1 VGDVTLHVTDTA
13 VASMA
18 AAAARAVPGVA
29 VLSAELAP
37 DPEPFVRVAIM
48 IQTGDNC
55 RDIAAAVQ
63 RSVTQ
68 TLAEQWGRT
77 ATVEVTVAEVALP

>member
-1 VGDVTLHVTDTA
+1 VGDVRLHVTGTA

-29 VLSAELAP
+29 VLSADLGPA
-37 DPEPFVRVAIM
+37 PEPFLRVAIVVR
-48 IQTGDNC
+48 TSDNC

-68 TLAEQWGRT
+68 TVAELWGRT
-77 ATVEVTVAEVALP
+77 AAVEVLVADVVLS